1 MIELV
6 AQSAAVAFIAAWLMI
21 HLIREKSFK
30 ATAALPR
37 IDGKLGEKVSI
48 ILPVRNELSYIHDSI
63 RTLLSLDYVEK
74 EVIVVD
80 DNSTDGTW
88 EAVEKM
94 AVEGLDVVRVVGDE
108 EGWMGKCRAC
118 HIGYLHSRGEWL
130 LFTDADTD
138 FAPTVLGDAVK
149 TAEALGLDFL
159 SLYPRFR
166 FRSFLH
172 RAAMPVLLT
181 GFYLFGKPHLVQ
193 SGRSAFA
200 FGSFMLFRREAY
212 EKIGGHAA
220 VRDALLE
227 DRALALV
234 ARSHGLR
241 MGLFRALDRVT
252 ASWNDDS
259 RSLWNGMLRIFTP
272 LGIINPVKTLSIFIT
287 LTAICLLIPVLN
299 ILAGS
304 YLLLTLGYVVAGGV
318 VGWEARRHSASF
330 LNGLLWPIGVAAIL
344 AAAGT
349 AFLKAWLNPTI
360 RWRNRVYTVARG
372 ELHEKI
378 VFTSSCK

>member
-1 MIELV
+1 
-6 AQSAAVAFIAAWLMI
+6 
-21 HLIREKSFK
+21 
-30 ATAALPR
+30 
-37 IDGKLGEKVSI
+37 
-48 ILPVRNELSYIHDSI
+48 
-63 RTLLSLDYVEK
+63 
-74 EVIVVD
+74 
-80 DNSTDGTW
+80 
-88 EAVEKM
+88 
-94 AVEGLDVVRVVGDE
+94 
-108 EGWMGKCRAC
+108 
-118 HIGYLHSRGEWL
+118 
-130 LFTDADTD
+130 
-138 FAPTVLGDAVK
+138 
-149 TAEALGLDFL
+149 
-159 SLYPRFR
+159 
-166 FRSFLH
+166 
-172 RAAMPVLLT
+172 
-181 GFYLFGKPHLVQ
+181 
-193 SGRSAFA
+193 
-200 FGSFMLFRREAY
+200 FRREAY

-304 YLLLTLGYVVAGGV
+304 YLLLTLGYVVAGAV

-330 LNGLLWPIGVAAIL
+330 LNGFLWPIGVATIL

-378 VFTSSCK
+378 VFTSSSR

>member
-1 MIELV
+1 MIELL

-21 HLIREKSFK
+21 HYVREKSFNS
-30 ATAALPR
+30 TPALPR
-37 IDGKLGEKVSI
+37 VDGKPGGKVSI
-48 ILPVRNELSYIHDSI
+48 ILPVRNELAYIHDSV

-88 EAVEKM
+88 EVVEKM
-94 AVEGLDVVRVVGDE
+94 AVEDLFVVRVVGDE

-138 FAPTVLGDAVK
+138 FAPTVLKDAVQA
-149 TAEALGLDFL
+149 AEAFGLDFL

-181 GFYLFGKPHLVQ
+181 GFYLFGKPHLVH

-200 FGSFMLFRREAY
+200 FGSFMLFRRGAY
-212 EKIGGHAA
+212 EKIGGHTA

-227 DRALALV
+227 DRALALH

-259 RSLWNGMLRIFTP
+259 RSLWNGMLRIFMP
-272 LGIINPVKTLSIFIT
+272 LGIISPVKTLSVFIT

-304 YLLLTLGYVVAGGV
+304 YLLLTTGYVVAGAV
-318 VGWEARRHSASF
+318 VGWEARRHAASF

-378 VFTSSCK
+378 IFTSSCK